1 MDLLHGADLR
11 RLLIA
16 TGIQCWLQAQGSGYI
31 VNYMVSFLRDSGTSN
46 VFPYIMGLNF
56 VYYGGILTGH
66 VFPDTF
72 GRRPVII
79 LSSAANAV
87 FMIVIASVNT
97 AVSPATAKSGATSVA
112 FLFLW
117 QLSSGVISPL
127 IWIISTEAAPSR
139 NRERVLSVALFVSF
153 GVSLLITSVSP
164 YLQDEG
170 YGNLGARIVS
180 VIRVTNPF
188 ASNNG
193 TNKFPGFHLGRWI
206 DLDSDLV
213 VLHRPR
219 NQGSDFGA
227 DGLPLLRR
235 HSDEKVQRLPV
246 PGGDIASC
254 REGRAWAYHHRNYDF

>member
-56 VYYGGILTGH
+56 VYYGGIITGH

-97 AVSPATAKSGATSVA
+97 AVSPATATSGATSVA

-117 QLSSGVISPL
+117 QLSSGVMSPL

-153 GVSLLITSVSP
+153 GVSLMITSVSP

-180 VIRVTNPF
+180 VFCVTKS
-188 ASNNG
+188 A
-193 TNKFPGFHLGRWI
+193 GFEER
-206 DLDSDLV
+206 
-213 VLHRPR
+213 
-219 NQGSDFGA
+219 
-227 DGLPLLRR
+227 
-235 HSDEKVQRLPV
+235 
-246 PGGDIASC
+246 
-254 REGRAWAYHHRNYDF
+254 Y

>member
-117 QLSSGVISPL
+117 QLSSGVMSPL

-170 YGNLGARIVS
+170 YGNLGARVVS
-180 VIRVTNPF
+180 VIRVTDPF

-213 VLHRPR
+213 VLHCPR